1 MKILHTSDWHLGRAL
16 YGRKR
21 YDEFQA
27 FLSWLI
33 ETIKKQQVDV
43 LVVAGDIFD
52 TSTPNNRAQTLYYQF
67 LCQIAASACHHVI
80 VVAGNHDSP
89 SFLNAP
95 KALLEVL
102 NVHVVGAVTDDPADE
117 VIVLKDGHGEPMV
130 IVCAVPYLRDRDIR
144 TVEAGETI
152 EDKEQ
157 KLLSGIRQ
165 HYMDI
170 ASVARQQKVVLKAD
184 IPVIATG
191 HLFAAGGQTSDGDGV
206 RELYVGSLAHVSA
219 SIFPD
224 VFDYVA
230 LGHLHIPQLVGGH
243 PHIRYSGSPL
253 PMGFGEARQQKVVCL
268 AEFSAGEMQVET
280 VPVPVFQKLEQLKG
294 DLATITERIEIL
306 KEQEE
311 NIWLE
316 VTYTGIDV
324 ISDLNTRLN
333 LMTDESCIE
342 ILRVKNPR
350 IREQIL
356 GQTQVKETLDDLT
369 AKEVFERCLSAHDVP
384 VEQQE
389 TLMLAYQEILSSLD
403 EDDLQAE

>member
-21 YDEFQA
+21 YEEFQA
-27 FLSWLI
+27 FLDWLT
-33 ETIKKQQVDV
+33 ETIEQQQVDV
-43 LVVAGDIFD
+43 LIVAGDIFD

-67 LCQIAASACHHVI
+67 LCKVAASDCHHVV

-102 NVHVVGAVTDDPADE
+102 NVHVVGAVSDDPADE
-117 VIVLKDGHGEPMV
+117 VIVLKDEQNSPML

-165 HYMDI
+165 HYADVATVAQQQRI
-170 ASVARQQKVVLKAD
+170 ALKAE
-184 IPVIATG
+184 IPVIGTG
-191 HLFAAGGQTSDGDGV
+191 HLFAAGGQTADGDGV
-206 RELYVGSLAHVSA
+206 RELYVGSLAHISA
-219 SIFPD
+219 SVFPD

-230 LGHLHIPQLVGGH
+230 LGHLHVPQLVGGH
-243 PHIRYSGSPL
+243 AHIRYSGSPL

-268 AEFSAGEMQVET
+268 IEMNAGKVQIDT
-280 VPVPVFQKLEQLKG
+280 VSVPVFQKLEQLKG
-294 DLATITERIEIL
+294 DLPFITARIETL
-306 KEQEE
+306 KEHQEDV
-311 NIWLE
+311 WLE
-316 VTYTGIDV
+316 ISYTGSEV
-324 ISDLNTRLN
+324 IPDLNTKLN
-333 LMTDESCIE
+333 QMTEESGLN

-356 GQTQVKETLDDLT
+356 GQTQVKETLDDLNT
-369 AKEVFERCLSAHDVP
+369 KEVFERCLTAHDVP
-384 VEQQE
+384 VEQQQE
-389 TLMLAYQEILSSLD
+389 LMTAYQEILSSLD